1 MKGCIEGLKVEIT
14 ITVGGRRAIK
24 GHINICLQEDC
35 RESLNLISDGRS
47 ATFLILEYLSVKCKV
62 YLAFR
67 FETFHNSS
75 RRVPGRYKMKKRIF
89 LATLLIFF
97 MVEGCTMFAKSVDAP
112 RMTKEELKAMLGN
125 PDLFIMDVRFGKDW
139 TESDLKIKGA
149 VREDPE
155 AFDSWANK
163 YPKDKTLVFYCA

>member
-1 MKGCIEGLKVEIT
+1 
-14 ITVGGRRAIK
+14 
-24 GHINICLQEDC
+24 
-35 RESLNLISDGRS
+35 
-47 ATFLILEYLSVKCKV
+47 
-62 YLAFR
+62 
-67 FETFHNSS
+67 
-75 RRVPGRYKMKKRIF
+75 MKKRLF

-97 MVEGCTMFAKSVDAP
+97 MVEGCATFAQSVGAP

-125 PDLFIMDVRFGKDW
+125 PDLFIIDVRFGMDW
-139 TESDLKIKGA
+139 TDNDLKIKGA